1 MVRSCAAPHRYRRG
15 SSTGYDRQSVRS
27 GNGECVTRRA
37 LTVDPEYRKM
47 MTWALVALIL
57 ALLLS
62 FGMVEWVVRRYG
74 P

>member
-1 MVRSCAAPHRYRRG
+1 
-15 SSTGYDRQSVRS
+15 
-27 GNGECVTRRA
+27 
-37 LTVDPEYRKM
+37 

-62 FGMVEWVVRRYG
+62 FGMVEWVIRRYG